1 MKAGAL
7 LQFPEAQ
14 HSGLMWMPALK
25 LEEEEEEEEEEG
37 WLKIWC
43 LLDYVNLFQNLQ
55 CQECALVNSQTPHR
69 SCIHQYHKMLPRP
82 SFRYVKPQIQRGM
95 SMGLKHCKTIVGK
108 VSRMMNY

>member
-7 LQFPEAQ
+7 LQSPEAQ

-25 LEEEEEEEEEEG
+25 LEEEEG

-43 LLDYVNLFQNLQ
+43 LLDYVKLFQNLQ

-69 SCIHQYHKMLPRP
+69 SCIHQYHKMLPR
-82 SFRYVKPQIQRGM
+82 SYFRYVKLQIQRGM